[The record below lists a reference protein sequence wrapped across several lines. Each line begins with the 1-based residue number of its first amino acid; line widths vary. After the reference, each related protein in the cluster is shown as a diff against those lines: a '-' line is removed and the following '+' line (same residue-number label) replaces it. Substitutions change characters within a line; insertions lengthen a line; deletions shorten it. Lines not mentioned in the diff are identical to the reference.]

1 MIVEVEHVCGHKE
14 KHDFTGDRNAVLE
27 KIQKESLRPCL
38 ACKVVHSRNSSLEKG
53 LPALT
58 GSHKQVAWAEN
69 IRNKYIVLYK
79 EVKDKYEKAPAHAK
93 IKYQLIMLKLI
104 KSLKEEAAASFWIE
118 HRDDFIR

>member
-1 MIVEVEHVCGHKE
+1 MYEVQHCCGHKQKHNFAGDE
-14 KHDFTGDRNAVLE
+14 KAVLE
-27 KIQKESLRPCL
+27 KIERESLRPCVT
-38 ACKVVHSRNSSLEKG
+38 CKMYQSNNAALDRRLPLLKG
-53 LPALT
+53 ST
-58 GSHKQVAWAEN
+58 KQIAWAEN

-118 HRDDFIR
+118 HRDNII

>member
-27 KIQKESLRPCL
+27 KIEKESLRSCL
-38 ACKVVHSRNSSLEKG
+38 ACKVAHSRNSSVEKG

-118 HRDDFIR
+118 HKDNII

>member
-1 MIVEVEHVCGHKE
+1 MIVEVEHACGHKE
-14 KHDFTGDRNAVLE
+14 KHDFTGDHKAVLE
-27 KIQKESLRPCL
+27 KIEKESLRPCL
-38 ACKVVHSRNSSLEKG
+38 ACKVAHSRNSSVKKG

-79 EVKDKYEKAPAHAK
+79 EVKEKCEKAPVHAK

-118 HRDDFIR
+118 HRDDLIR

>member
-27 KIQKESLRPCL
+27 KIERESLRPCL
-38 ACKVVHSRNSSLEKG
+38 ACKVAHSRNSSVEKG

-118 HRDDFIR
+118 HRDNII